1 MANFYVPI
9 EAVSE
14 KPPSSVSSN
23 VPRILRRRLALTH
36 TSYKWLDIG
45 INAGPLS
52 TIDLT
57 IGDNRGNGIV
67 LSYETWRAL
76 MDRRAD
82 TVVLNAAECFV
93 ELFIVVSGIG
103 SADDDVVEVG
113 EGSIKTAKHSVHQ
126 LLKATR
132 CRLHSWLQAIDCEEA
147 A

>member
-1 MANFYVPI
+1 
-9 EAVSE
+9 
-14 KPPSSVSSN
+14 PSS

-36 TSYKWLDIG
+36 TSYKWLDIE

-82 TVVLNAAECFV
+82 VERLMQSTPTSSSSLSICDLTV
-93 ELFIVVSGIG
+93 
-103 SADDDVVEVG
+103 
-113 EGSIKTAKHSVHQ
+113 
-126 LLKATR
+126 
-132 CRLHSWLQAIDCEEA
+132 RL
-147 A
+147 